1 VNPDNKNVA
10 PKGSS
15 SEVGTVITAFLSF
28 VVVMIGSISD
38 PVAASMAM
46 GLVNFVAQVI
56 GMLFGVKLLVDKD
69 KAAQEMAGSGGATL
83 LVSAVYG
90 MMADSGADMS
100 GLDTPAL
107 VILFQGFVTEL
118 TKGMTKTFDDQSKKG
133 KIIIK
138 KRK

>member
-1 VNPDNKNVA
+1 
-10 PKGSS
+10 
-15 SEVGTVITAFLSF
+15 
-28 VVVMIGSISD
+28 
-38 PVAASMAM
+38 
-46 GLVNFVAQVI
+46 
-56 GMLFGVKLLVDKD
+56 
-69 KAAQEMAGSGGATL
+69 MAGSGGATL